1 MLAKLAKERLEAD
14 PELARLA
21 SPAQQRG
28 GVGEP
33 EWRGAAKEAQ
43 YITALE
49 WMLAGPSETGKTWAA
64 LWRLDQLLSSTKNA
78 QAALVRKVAADIG
91 PTVLRIYKKVVQRSA
106 SAARAY
112 GGEKPE
118 WYDYPNGARLYVG
131 GMDRPGK
138 VLSGERDF
146 IYVNQAEEL
155 SLDDWETLTTRT
167 TGRGAVTDTPMLFG
181 DCNPGAPTHWIINRP
196 VLKVMHSKHEDNPSL
211 YDGDNQ
217 LTPQGH
223 RTMRVLDNLTGIRR
237 KRLRQGLWVA
247 AEGTVYD
254 FDRAV
259 HLIDPFPI
267 PAEWTRIRSIDFG
280 YTNPFVC
287 QWWALDNDGRM
298 YLYRE
303 IYMTHRTVK
312 AHAKKIRELECW
324 YLDDGSENPDR
335 ERIAYTLADH
345 DAEDRATLAEERIGT
360 TAATKALST
369 GREKV
374 EERLKVA
381 GDGRPRLFVM
391 HGALA
396 ELDEEYLVQQKHPTC
411 TEQEFEMYM
420 WPKGGDGKPI
430 KEMPIDMYNH
440 GMDAMRYA
448 VMKLT
453 GTASNSAVGAFG

>member
-1 MLAKLAKERLEAD
+1 MMTAVQIQAEARRRMR
-14 PELARLA
+14 ARKVQA
-21 SPAQQRG
+21 EQGAPTF
-28 GVGEP
+28 
-33 EWRGAAKEAQ
+33 RGAGLDAQ
-43 YITALE
+43 STTAHE
-49 WMLAGPSETGKTWAA
+49 WMLAGPAETGKTWAA
-64 LWRLDQLLSSTKNA
+64 LWRLDSLLATTPRA
-78 QAALVRKVAADIG
+78 QAGMVRKVRHDMDG
-91 PTVLRIYKKVVQRSA
+91 TVLSTWRKVIGRSGSGA
-106 SAARAY
+106 MVY
-112 GGEKPE
+112 GGEKPQ
-118 WYDYPNGARLYVG
+118 WYDYPNGARLYIG
-131 GMDRPGK
+131 GMDRAGA

-155 SLDDWETLTTRT
+155 SLEDWETLTTRT
-167 TGRGAVTDTPMLFG
+167 TGRGAVTETPMLFG
-181 DCNPGAPTHWIINRP
+181 DCNPGAPSHWIINRP
-196 VLKVMHSKHEDNPSL
+196 ALKVLHSKHEDNPAL
-211 YDGDNQ
+211 YDVGGQ
-217 LTPQGH
+217 LTPQGV
-223 RTMRVLDNLTGIRR
+223 RSMRILDNLTGVRY
-237 KRLRQGLWVA
+237 KRLRKGLWVS

-254 FDRAV
+254 FDRAI

-267 PAEWTRIRSIDFG
+267 PAEWTRVRSIDFG

-312 AHAKKIRELECW
+312 VHAKKIRELEQW

-360 TAATKALST
+360 QPASKALST

-381 GDGRPRLFVM
+381 GDGKPRLFVM
-391 HGALA
+391 RGALV
-396 ELDEEYLVQQKHPTC
+396 ELDEEHLVQHKQPTC

-420 WPKGGDGKPI
+420 WPKGADGKPI
-430 KEMPIDMYNH
+430 KEVPLDMYNH

-448 VMKLT
+448 VMKLD
-453 GTASNSAVGAFG
+453 GAVGNSAVGAFG